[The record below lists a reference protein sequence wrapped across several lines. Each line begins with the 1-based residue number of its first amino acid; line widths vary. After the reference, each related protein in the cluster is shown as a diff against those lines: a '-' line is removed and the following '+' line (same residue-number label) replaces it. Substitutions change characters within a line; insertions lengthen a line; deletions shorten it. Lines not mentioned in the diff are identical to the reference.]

1 VLDSKIH
8 HNNLLHNILAKIEAN
23 VTGADDA
30 LMLDIEGFVAETN
43 ATNLFLARR
52 GKLATPLADHCLPGI
67 TRAIVL
73 ELARANAIPCE
84 ERRCSLMEFHTAD
97 EVFTS
102 GTMGELAWV
111 KEIDGRMIGKGER
124 GPLTARLV
132 ELFARK
138 TASEGEPI
146 PG

>member
-1 VLDSKIH
+1 
-8 HNNLLHNILAKIEAN
+8 
-23 VTGADDA
+23 
-30 LMLDIEGFVAETN
+30 MLDCEGYVAETN
-43 ATNLFLARR
+43 ATNLFLAKGGR
-52 GKLATPLADHCLPGI
+52 LATPLPDHCLPGI

-73 ELARANAIPCE
+73 ELARANAIPCA
-84 ERRCSLMEFHTAD
+84 ERRCSLMEFHSAD

-111 KEIDGRMIGKGER
+111 REIDGRTIGTGER
-124 GPLTARLV
+124 GPLTARLC

-138 TASEGEPI
+138 TASEGEPV